1 MPDPHKLC
9 CTAELFLLAFLPKIQ
24 YDKLVEIRILEGF
37 L

>member
-1 MPDPHKLC
+1 MQLYAVQSDY
-9 CTAELFLLAFLPKIQ
+9 LLAFFEKIQ